1 MLFLEILY
9 YCSRLFVVKSETWI
23 INKIRISLN
32 SPSTYSYMFI
42 RSNSLYIESLFV
54 IHTYTYSRCMSMLVL
69 ILLIPKNP

>member
-32 SPSTYSYMFI
+32 SPSTCSYVRI
-42 RSNSLYIESLFV
+42 HCTSNPYL
-54 IHTYTYSRCMSMLVL
+54 
-69 ILLIPKNP
+69 